1 MYADNMTESMEKAI
15 AETNRRREIQNA
27 YNVEHH
33 IIPKTIIKEIGEAVS
48 IINPET
54 GSVENETIDKETF
67 KKMTK
72 LERKN
77 LIEKLEVAMKK
88 ASKELNFE
96 EAMLLRDTI
105 LELKAEN

>member
-1 MYADNMTESMEKAI
+1 
-15 AETNRRREIQNA
+15 
-27 YNVEHH
+27 
-33 IIPKTIIKEIGEAVS
+33 
-48 IINPET
+48 
-54 GSVENETIDKETF
+54 
-67 KKMTK
+67 MTK